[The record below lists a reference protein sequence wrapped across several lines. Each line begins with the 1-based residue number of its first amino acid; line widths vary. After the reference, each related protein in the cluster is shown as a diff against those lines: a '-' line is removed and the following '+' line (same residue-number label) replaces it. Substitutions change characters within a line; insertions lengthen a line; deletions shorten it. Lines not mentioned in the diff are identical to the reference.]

1 MDQPPDQ
8 AHEIPGPDPDGDV
21 VLKCRD
27 EKLDIT
33 TSFRVSSKVLRLA
46 SPVFV
51 RMLGPAFKEGQELL
65 HADGVEINLE
75 DDDAVSM
82 RVILDILHFK
92 ADSEGYDLDAKSLA
106 QLSIHSDKYDCT
118 RALRPWVSNWF
129 KSLVGAWQ
137 KDVDYGFQLLAAYMF
152 NDAKKFSE
160 VSKIALEE
168 MNPDFPK
175 YWTKED
181 IITLL
186 PVSILSRCAAN
197 NLSSAI
203 ATDVL

>member
-1 MDQPPDQ
+1 
-8 AHEIPGPDPDGDV
+8 
-21 VLKCRD
+21 
-27 EKLDIT
+27 
-33 TSFRVSSKVLRLA
+33 
-46 SPVFV
+46 
-51 RMLGPAFKEGQELL
+51 
-65 HADGVEINLE
+65 
-75 DDDAVSM
+75 M

-92 ADSEGYDLDAKSLA
+92 ADSEGYDLDAKALA

-118 RALRPWVSNWF
+118 RALRPWVSSWF

-137 KDVDYGFQLLAAYMF
+137 NDVDYGFQILAAYMF

-160 VSKIALEE
+160 ISKTALEE

-181 IITLL
+181 ILTLL